1 MPRRL
6 LQAERR
12 HLTAKPEHET
22 WNYLKDK
29 TKQHSQAW
37 DGMNATHKH
46 TRFHKGFHRC
56 DFTELSRFMTSV
68 AGSICRKNIE
78 TIKQEVAMKMPE
90 IQAHQELKA
99 SRRPAIAEM
108 RRQNLR
114 RNLQRNGNIITG
126 SGMPKE
132 KYLGRKHVNDA
143 PSEYMVKESRVRMM
157 TGGGR
162 FHIPLSPRGKEKN
175 LRRQQP
181 RLRQTIKGRSSIIG
195 YGRSELQSLGTLDN
209 FGEVPMVRAKK
220 VIE

>member
-46 TRFHKGFHRC
+46 TRFHKGFH
-56 DFTELSRFMTSV
+56 
-68 AGSICRKNIE
+68 RKNIE

>member
-1 MPRRL
+1 MPRRI

-22 WNYLKDK
+22 WNYLKDN

-37 DGMNATHKH
+37 EGMSATHRH
-46 TRFHKGFHRC
+46 TRFHKGFHR
-56 DFTELSRFMTSV
+56 
-68 AGSICRKNIE
+68 KNI
-78 TIKQEVAMKMPE
+78 TAIKQQVAMKMPE

-99 SRRPAIAEM
+99 SRRPIIAEQ
-108 RRQNLR
+108 RRENLR

-126 SGMPKE
+126 SGMPRE
-132 KYLGRKHVNDA
+132 QYLGRKKLSDA
-143 PSEYMVKESRVRMM
+143 PSKCMAKESRVRMM
-157 TGGGR
+157 TGGAR
-162 FHIPLSPRGKEKN
+162 FHIPLSPRGREKN

-181 RLRQTIKGRSSIIG
+181 RLRQAIKGRSSILG

-209 FGEVPMVRAKK
+209 FAEVPMVRAKK